1 MARFVTFLQLAPEF
15 GGTKFGPF
23 EAVEIRLG
31 SDPGSNDITLP
42 ETLGVAAQ
50 HVKLLRQQDNSFIL
64 APVDRAAPV
73 FHFRAGTARSK
84 QVTAP
89 MAVQGGDSFALVTPE
104 GPRFHIVVESDPRSI
119 KAAADGADGPD
130 AAILKRLTPNAQ
142 RLGGGILNEVK
153 RRGWAA
159 VFTTRAGNLGM
170 RAWTMIKTGAI
181 FSPIYI
187 VSGMLMLSGWLFAG
201 GAACST
207 FRLNKSRADVSSK
220 LSDCNDKLG
229 VATQENGDAAE
240 ISVPQLT
247 NILLEEENW
256 DDSLSADGDLYKEF
270 TVALREVFSEPA
282 RYKWLYTQKSSH
294 FTRFR
299 ASLDG
304 NGASEKLSRVLSFA
318 AASPNADRDWTR
330 VNDSEGK
337 DVCGRGPLALTY
349 RQAYNL
355 GLTPLQPDAL
365 VERQMAE
372 SADVQKQREALETTL
387 KEAGAEYDFRDDL
400 IKSVGAELQGGLM
413 CLYVDGEDARTNLS
427 AVADALMNKVG
438 SNVTR
443 TLPSEQESHWLA
455 SRLVMTYAQDFK
467 AYELSELKFDRT
479 SGPST
484 QMSSRNV
491 APNRASFAI
500 REAARVMARAA
511 AVPCLA
517 RFDKEQKTFPTWFLK
532 KEPLFFSCA
541 TLRVYV
547 EYDRL

>member
-104 GPRFHIVVESDPRSI
+104 GPRFHIVVETDPRAI
-119 KAAADGADGPD
+119 KSASADAEGPE
-130 AAILKRLTPNAQ
+130 AAILKRLQPSAQ
-142 RLGGGILNEVK
+142 RLGGGIAAEIK
-153 RRGWAA
+153 RRGLAA
-159 VFTTRAGNLGM
+159 VFTTKIGAFGM
-170 RAWTMIKTGAI
+170 RAWTMLKTGAI
-181 FSPIYI
+181 FSPLYI

-207 FRLNKSRADVSSK
+207 FRLHKTRTDVSSK
-220 LSDCNDKLG
+220 LSECNDKLG
-229 VATQENGDAAE
+229 VATQEDGGAAE
-240 ISVPQLT
+240 ISVPQLA

-256 DDSLSADGDLYKEF
+256 DDSLSGDPELYKEF
-270 TVALREVFSEPA
+270 ATALREIFGEPA
-282 RYKWLYTQKSSH
+282 RYKWVYSQKSSH
-294 FTRFR
+294 FTSFR
-299 ASLDG
+299 RSLDS
-304 NGASEKLSRVLSFA
+304 NGASQPLSRVLSFA

-337 DVCGRGPLALTY
+337 DVCGRGPLGLTY

-355 GLTPLQPDAL
+355 GLTTLQPDAL

-372 SADVQKQREALETTL
+372 SADVAKQREALEATL
-387 KEAGAEYDFRDDL
+387 KEAGATYEFRDDL

-413 CLYVDGEDARTNLS
+413 CLYVDGEDDRTNLS
-427 AVADALMNKVG
+427 AIADAMMNKVG
-438 SNVTR
+438 SKVTK
-443 TLPSEQESHWLA
+443 TLPKEQESHWVS
-455 SRLVMTYAQDFK
+455 SRLVMAYAHDFK

-479 SGPST
+479 TGPST

-491 APNRASFAI
+491 APGRAAFAI

-517 RFDKEQKTFPTWFLK
+517 RFDKEQKTFPTWFLQ